1 MQMKHGI
8 HGILHGLLNVFV
20 VKKCKENICK
30 QCRYVNVFVVK
41 KCKENICKQCTLK
54 CIYVAHALALL
65 ALTAD
70 SH

>member
-8 HGILHGLLNVFV
+8 HGILHGLL
-20 VKKCKENICK
+20 
-30 QCRYVNVFVVK
+30 NVFVVK